1 MLIHR
6 PAPAELSAVHSK
18 LGFVG
23 ALDVTW
29 WLGFHRMSQDS
40 KASRT
45 NPSSHRLPAML
56 LHLVSRSTR
65 PFRYNIRTHT
75 RVHTQ
80 PNVHTRVH
88 TCARRHG
95 LIHRFAR
102 RHGLIHRFAVHH
114 TFCDTEVSADPA
126 LVIPLTAEPAHEPHV
141 PPAAAPATFP
151 LSWAG
156 RSTPRS
162 VRRSCGAVQAVGHEA
177 RRGSERGSA
186 DEWGILNRHACMRAC
201 MHGPAQD

>member
-6 PAPAELSAVHSK
+6 PAPADLSAVHSK

-45 NPSSHRLPAML
+45 NPSSHRLPDML
-56 LHLVSRSTR
+56 LHLVSHSTR
-65 PFRYNIRTHT
+65 PFRYDIRTHT
-75 RVHTQ
+75 RIHTQ
-80 PNVHTRVH
+80 ANVHRRVH
-88 TCARRHG
+88 TC
-95 LIHRFAR
+95 AR

-162 VRRSCGAVQAVGHEA
+162 VRRSCGAVLAVGHGA
-177 RRGSERGSA
+177 RRGSERGGA
-186 DEWGILNRHACMRAC
+186 DE
-201 MHGPAQD
+201 